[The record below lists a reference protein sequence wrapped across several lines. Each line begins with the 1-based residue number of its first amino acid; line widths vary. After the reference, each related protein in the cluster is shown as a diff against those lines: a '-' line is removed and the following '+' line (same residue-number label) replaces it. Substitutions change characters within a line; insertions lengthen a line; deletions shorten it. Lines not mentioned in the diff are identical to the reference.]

1 MPENRQAHV
10 RPMVFM
16 VLSIACSTFFFF
28 LFYVNYW
35 QWIFLYE
42 MFNQTPI
49 FLFFYQDIHALLII
63 PVIIFLMTAHRFYH
77 QLQSIS
83 R

>member
-1 MPENRQAHV
+1 MPTDKRLRI
-10 RPMVFM
+10 RPMLFM
-16 VLSIACSTFFFF
+16 VLSIACATFFFF

-35 QWIFLYE
+35 QWIPLYKL
-42 MFNQTPI
+42 FGQTPV

-63 PVIIFLMTAHRFYH
+63 PVVAFLVAAHHFYR
-77 QLQSIS
+77 QFQSIN

>member
-1 MPENRQAHV
+1 MPSSKQARV

-16 VLSIACSTFFFF
+16 VLSIACATFFCF

-35 QWIFLYE
+35 LWIPLYE
-42 MFNQTPI
+42 LFGQTPV
-49 FLFFYQDIHALLII
+49 FLFFYQDIHALLIM
-63 PVIIFLMTAHRFYH
+63 PVIIFLIAARHFYH
-77 QLQSIS
+77 QYQSIN